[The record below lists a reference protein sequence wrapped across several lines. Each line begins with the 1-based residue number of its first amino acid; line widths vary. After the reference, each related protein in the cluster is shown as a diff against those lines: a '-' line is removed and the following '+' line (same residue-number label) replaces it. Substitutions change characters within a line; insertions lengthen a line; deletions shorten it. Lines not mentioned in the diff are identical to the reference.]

1 MSPPTPSTIQAPCQI
16 RLTGEFRDRLYL
28 DRAAPKSHRR
38 PMSNKTPKT
47 PSAPKTDPSKLA
59 KDDGIVGEA
68 TAPSPDKK
76 QAKGLDLAKPS
87 ADGLPIE
94 DPDALPTHADHGPRL
109 QTLFDVAQAYGSRSF
124 ENYARIRSLAETLRD
139 GFCAWLSREPGCVYL
154 VPPEGRFSA
163 KNYQSAAFSVAGKG
177 YLPLKPMSFGLAV
190 RVSEDM
196 DFMRLKMTCRK
207 EGDSMFVRVEDGVE
221 IRVAQPVADDGLT
234 PLFQAIYTH
243 LIDFFQ
249 DRIDDYDN
257 GRYGT
262 QEIGFDI
269 QRMGG

>member
-1 MSPPTPSTIQAPCQI
+1 MFRLTPSTIQAPCQI
-16 RLTGEFRDRLYL
+16 RLTGEFHCVLYL
-28 DRAAPKSHRR
+28 DRGVSKSHRID
-38 PMSNKTPKT
+38 MAKKTPKT
-47 PSAPKTDPSKLA
+47 PARPKTAKSKTA

-68 TAPSPDKK
+68 TNATPDKK
-76 QAKGLDLAKPS
+76 SAKGLDLARPT

-94 DPDALPTHADHGPRL
+94 DPDALPTHTDHGPRL
-109 QTLFDVAQAYGSRSF
+109 QTLFDVAQAYGARSF
-124 ENYARIRSLAETLRD
+124 DNYARIRSLAETLRD
-139 GFCAWLSREPGCVYL
+139 EFCAWLSREPGCVYL

-207 EGDSMFVRVEDGVE
+207 EGDSMFIRIEDGVE
-221 IRVAQPVADDGLT
+221 IRVSQPLDEDSLI
-234 PLFQAIYTH
+234 PLFQATYTH
-243 LIDFFQ
+243 LIEFFQ

-262 QEIGFDI
+262 QEIGFDL